1 MIDSD
6 RIIEAMT
13 SRYFGKYRGV
23 VTDTMDPTNRG
34 RLKVL
39 VPAVLG
45 ERDVWAM
52 PCAPYAA
59 NGLGLFALPPVG
71 SAVWCEF
78 EAGDLNQ
85 PIWAGCF
92 WRDGEIEAA
101 DAVEDVFFLRSPGLT
116 LRVNNQSGEV
126 LLESSAGAKITLSQE
141 GIKIEGTKI
150 EFSANGG
157 SATLSAS
164 GFDAMGGALTVGP

>member
-45 ERDVWAM
+45 ERDAHLVQ
-52 PCAPYAA
+52 C
-59 NGLGLFALPPVG
+59 VH
-71 SAVWCEF
+71 
-78 EAGDLNQ
+78 Q
-85 PIWAGCF
+85 
-92 WRDGEIEAA
+92 
-101 DAVEDVFFLRSPGLT
+101 
-116 LRVNNQSGEV
+116 
-126 LLESSAGAKITLSQE
+126 
-141 GIKIEGTKI
+141 
-150 EFSANGG
+150 
-157 SATLSAS
+157 
-164 GFDAMGGALTVGP
+164 